1 MATIRTRIKEN
12 DAVELRKPV
21 GDWPTGKIGAV
32 VFEKGSWKLVEI
44 SDDRG
49 QTLDV
54 ISVPEPDLQLVDEPG
69 PQPAASPRS

>member
-1 MATIRTRIKEN
+1 MATTRARIKEN

-21 GDWPTGKIGAV
+21 GDWPTGRIGAV
-32 VFEKGSWKLVEI
+32 VFEKGTWKLVEI

-54 ISVPEPDLQLVDEPG
+54 ISVPESDLQLVEKY
-69 PQPAASPRS
+69 SH